1 MQLNVI
7 KICQFEHFLGIT
19 QLFVNLICQFRKFRP
34 HLYSYPHHSRN
45 RVFFQPSR
53 LWEMGFGNDRTQTS
67 TASQV
72 KRKRDAPS
80 DQDVYYEERLRRMI
94 LESAWRE
101 CYERYEGRMK
111 AMDDQL
117 AILRSEVE
125 FVRSKKIG
133 FDSTP
138 CADNGRVRKMRL
150 GPMPPQVRS
159 KRDAPSELYEERFQ
173 RRMKAFDDQLAF
185 LRSEVEHLRSQ
196 VA

>member
-1 MQLNVI
+1 
-7 KICQFEHFLGIT
+7 
-19 QLFVNLICQFRKFRP
+19 
-34 HLYSYPHHSRN
+34 
-45 RVFFQPSR
+45 
-53 LWEMGFGNDRTQTS
+53 MGFGNDRTQTS

-80 DQDVYYEERLRRMI
+80 DQDAYYEERLRRTI

-117 AILRSEVE
+117 AILRFEVE

-196 VA
+196 GLFKSN

>member
-1 MQLNVI
+1 MKL
-7 KICQFEHFLGIT
+7 
-19 QLFVNLICQFRKFRP
+19 
-34 HLYSYPHHSRN
+34 S
-45 RVFFQPSR
+45 
-53 LWEMGFGNDRTQTS
+53 EMGFGNDRTQTS

-125 FVRSKKIG
+125 FVRSKVAR
-133 FDSTP
+133 T
-138 CADNGRVRKMRL
+138 
-150 GPMPPQVRS
+150 
-159 KRDAPSELYEERFQ
+159 E
-173 RRMKAFDDQLAF
+173 
-185 LRSEVEHLRSQ
+185 SQ
-196 VA
+196 VSPGIQERHIMKTLNNMSFYCFWLHIYLLKVTIYMYIFIEQCYRYRIV

>member
-1 MQLNVI
+1 MKL
-7 KICQFEHFLGIT
+7 
-19 QLFVNLICQFRKFRP
+19 
-34 HLYSYPHHSRN
+34 S
-45 RVFFQPSR
+45 
-53 LWEMGFGNDRTQTS
+53 EMGFGNDRTQTS

-125 FVRSKKIG
+125 FVRSKVAR
-133 FDSTP
+133 T
-138 CADNGRVRKMRL
+138 
-150 GPMPPQVRS
+150 
-159 KRDAPSELYEERFQ
+159 E
-173 RRMKAFDDQLAF
+173 
-185 LRSEVEHLRSQ
+185 SQ
-196 VA
+196 VSPGIQERHITKTLNSMSFYCFWLHIYLLKVTIYMYIFIEQCYRYKIF